1 MRTKIFGW
9 MIAAGLILLAPLA
22 LQAQGVGLQVADTA
36 GAGEPGRL
44 ELTPGVVFGNDVS
57 FYGIRETYTVFE
69 EMRAFLDLGAINADD
84 SDLDFGAQAGALAC
98 IPSDDY
104 VCDLAVRVA
113 TYFVNTDSE
122 DMFGG
127 SLMMISSGETLLNDL
142 YLYGGLGMVLS
153 NRKAS
158 TASRSRTEINPALS
172 AGVLFNFTDSI
183 AAYIEVSHVDSAF
196 IGTGIR
202 LR

>member
-1 MRTKIFGW
+1 MRTKIFRW
-9 MIAAGLILLAPLA
+9 MIVAGMILLTPLA
-22 LQAQGVGLQVADTA
+22 VLAQGIGLQVADTA
-36 GAGEPGRL
+36 GTGEPGRL
-44 ELTPGVVFGNDVS
+44 ELTPGVVFGDDVS

-69 EMRAFLDLGAINADD
+69 ELRAFLDLGAINADD

-98 IPSDDY
+98 IPSEDMA
-104 VCDLAVRVA
+104 CDLAFRAA
-113 TYFVNTDSE
+113 TYFVNTDSK

-127 SLMMISSGETLLNDL
+127 TLMLVSSGETLLNDL
-142 YLYGGLGMVLS
+142 YLYGGLGMDLC

-158 TASRSRTEINPALS
+158 TASKSRTEINPALS